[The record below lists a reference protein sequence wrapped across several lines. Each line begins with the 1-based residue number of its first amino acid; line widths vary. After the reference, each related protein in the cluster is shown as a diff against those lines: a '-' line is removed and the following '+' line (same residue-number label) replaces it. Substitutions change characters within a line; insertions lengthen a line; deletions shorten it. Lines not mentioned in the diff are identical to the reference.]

1 MSHRSVPTRR
11 SLLRGISGL
20 AIGGGFTAQERARS
34 AEPVQVPWSAG
45 TEQPKLNA
53 PPHATDCHHHIYD
66 ARFPTDPK
74 AVLKPAPATVAD
86 YRLFQKR
93 IGTTRNVVV
102 QPSTYGVDNRCLLD
116 SLGQFGTKD
125 TRGIAVVNT
134 DVSDAELK
142 QLNEAGVRGIR
153 FNLQQAGATSL
164 SMLAA
169 LAKRITPLGWHVQM
183 NLSSDQIM
191 NARAAIEALPCPVVF
206 DHFGH
211 TTIRGRE
218 DPAFPVIVKLLQADK
233 GWLKLSG
240 AYIDSKVGA
249 PAYGESVPTAR
260 AYIEEA
266 PNRLVWGSDWPH
278 PTTNNKPD
286 DAVLFD
292 LLLQWAPDA
301 TERHR
306 ILVEN
311 PARLYG
317 FAQ

>member
-1 MSHRSVPTRR
+1 MPHGRVPSRR
-11 SLLRGISGL
+11 SILGAISGL
-20 AIGGGFTAQERARS
+20 AMGSAIEAQDRQNAGEA
-34 AEPVQVPWSAG
+34 VQVPWSSG
-45 TEQPKLNA
+45 TERPKLTA
-53 PPHATDCHHHIYD
+53 PPHATDCHHNIYD
-66 ARFPTDPK
+66 ARLQPAPQ

-93 IGTTRNVVV
+93 IGTARNVVV

-116 SLGQFGTKD
+116 SLRQFGTKD
-125 TRGIAVVNT
+125 TRGIAVVKT
-134 DVSDAELK
+134 SVTDAELK
-142 QLNEAGVRGIR
+142 EFDKAGVRGIR

-164 SMLAA
+164 DMLAS
-169 LAKRITPLGWHVQM
+169 LAKRITPLAWHIQM
-183 NLSSDQIM
+183 NLSSEQIM
-191 NARAAIEALPCPVVF
+191 AARSAIEALPCPVVF

-218 DPAFPVIVKLLQADK
+218 DPGFAVIVRLLQANK

-240 AYIDSKVGA
+240 AYIDSKVGG
-249 PAYGESVPTAR
+249 PGYPESVPTAR
-260 AYIEEA
+260 AYIKEA

-292 LLLQWAPDA
+292 LLAQWAPDA

-311 PARLYG
+311 PANLYG
-317 FAQ
+317 FA